1 MTERLTAALHGLADG
16 VPAATVPEDLFD
28 TARRRHRGRRAA
40 AAGALAVLVLV
51 LSVGYA
57 LRPVAPPAPAASRV
71 DAPGLPS
78 RLVAPGLFTAS
89 VEGSPPGPAAALFGG
104 PAVRSDWHETR
115 MAVVAAGTD
124 RYRRLDA
131 GPASPG
137 FDALLSPDGRYVW
150 AGGRL
155 FDLTTGEHTG
165 ADVRGHPLAFAPDGR
180 RLAYAA
186 EDTFTPP
193 NTYATPHVGLYDRER
208 RADVLR
214 VPVGTA
220 WVHPGRAAVTRDG
233 GALAVQVRNEVWLT
247 RVADAGADGTAAP
260 YLKLS
265 VGDGRL
271 AGPGA
276 WLPDGQSVAVVLR
289 TVCGRCPGPVPTYR
303 RSWQLAV
310 PPWSTASSFP
320 AVDSATFLQVLGW
333 RSADEAVAL
342 VGVPGPDA
350 VNHPDEHDIASSP
363 YHEPGTVAVQVVLLR
378 RGAAAPEVL
387 WRTPDGVTELSVAA
401 DLAVDGAVRTAG
413 EPDFG
418 PPPSW
423 LVALGLAGVTLLV
436 AAGVGLVGVRR
447 RRRRARPAAEA
458 APAPAG

>member
-1 MTERLTAALHGLADG
+1 MTDRLTTALRGLADG
-16 VPAATVPEDLFD
+16 VPAAAVPEDLFD
-28 TARRRHRGRRAA
+28 AARRRHRGRRAA

-57 LRPVAPPAPAASRV
+57 LRPVALPAPSASRV

-78 RLVAPGLFTAS
+78 RLVAPRLLTAS
-89 VEGSPPGPAAALFGG
+89 VDGSPPGPAAALFGG
-104 PAVRSDWHETR
+104 PAVRSDWHEDR
-115 MAVVAAGTD
+115 MAVVAAGAD

-137 FDALLSPDGRYVW
+137 FDALLSPDGRHVW

-165 ADVRGHPLAFAPDGR
+165 AGVHGHPLAFAPDGR

-186 EDTFTPP
+186 EDTFTAP
-193 NTYATPHVGLYDRER
+193 NTYATPYVGLYDRER

-220 WVHPGRAAVTRDG
+220 WVPPGRAAVTPDG
-233 GALAVQVRNEVWLT
+233 GTLAIQVRNEVWLT
-247 RVADAGADGTAAP
+247 RVADAGADGTATP
-260 YLKLS
+260 YLKLP
-265 VGDGRL
+265 GRL

-276 WLPDGQSVAVVLR
+276 WLPDGQSVAVVSR
-289 TVCGRCPGPVPTYR
+289 KTCGRCPGPVPTYR
-303 RSWQLAV
+303 RSWQLVV
-310 PPWSTASSFP
+310 PTRLTAASFP
-320 AVDSATFLQVLGW
+320 AVNSATFVQVLGW

-350 VNHPDEHDIASSP
+350 VNRPDEHDIASSP
-363 YHEPGTVAVQVVLLR
+363 YHEPGTAAVQVVLLR

-401 DLAVDGAVRTAG
+401 DLAVDGAVRKAG

-436 AAGVGLVGVRR
+436 GAGIGLVRSRR
-447 RRRRARPAAEA
+447 RRRRARPAGEVAS
-458 APAPAG
+458 APGG